1 MRFAGVTLRRRR
13 SAIGQSCASPPVNRM
28 AMRRPLASASA
39 WIFVLRPP
47 RERPTACFCS
57 PLSARCR
64 AVRFYM
70 RRVDHLRVCGAPV
83 LSKLSEQIFPDATPC
98 PAHKAV
104 IDRRRRTISFWAIAP
119 AAAALDPAGHAAVVC
134 SLDAAHIRRQ
144 MRFNPCPLL
153 VAQLEQIPAHRSSPN
168 TNQYRI
174 VRAERLMSSD
184 PSRLHAAKPWR
195 IVTLPSS
202 CPRLKTTKM
211 LSSATPPRFQSR

>member
-57 PLSARCR
+57 PFSARCR
-64 AVRFYM
+64 AVRFDM

-119 AAAALDPAGHAAVVC
+119 AAAALEHVYDPADHAAVVC

-144 MRFNPCPLL
+144 MRFNPSPLP
-153 VAQLEQIPAHRSSPN
+153 VAQPEQIPAHRSSPN

-174 VRAERLMSSD
+174 VPAERLMSSD
-184 PSRLHAAKPWR
+184 PRKG
-195 IVTLPSS
+195 
-202 CPRLKTTKM
+202 M
-211 LSSATPPRFQSR
+211 L